1 MGTDTLGA
9 ARRAGFLCLPGDAE
23 TEAGFAMNM
32 LNPRWKISGHA
43 PTAELW
49 ALAASEPSAFSPW
62 TSTQRVERAKI
73 WEVSANHPPSKCP
86 NRDPALHPSFPAT
99 LPSSAP
105 PAASPGEESPGA
117 QCGWGWGG
125 TSRHVGQDE
134 TDPPCPAPPASFLRG
149 AASRGVSVRFEAPS
163 GKRQLEGA
171 PSREE
176 MKAEG
181 EEMSREHPLGAAIPR
196 SRNGDK
202 AQAGQVSPEPA
213 ATQRPPEPP
222 SPDLGWTEMKPPA
235 GTRAPGQVSRQ
246 CTLLSGRCCWS
257 CPRPSEHQS
266 PPQHGG
272 DMQMGHRHPKSLT
285 LQQNLG

>member
-1 MGTDTLGA
+1 MPTTPPQNALIVIPPCIHHSQPPSPA
-9 ARRAGFLCLPGDAE
+9 QLLQPPAQER
-23 TEAGFAMNM
+23 
-32 LNPRWKISGHA
+32 NPR
-43 PTAELW
+43 EL
-49 ALAASEPSAFSPW
+49 SA
-62 TSTQRVERAKI
+62 
-73 WEVSANHPPSKCP
+73 
-86 NRDPALHPSFPAT
+86 
-99 LPSSAP
+99 
-105 PAASPGEESPGA
+105 GGA
-117 QCGWGWGG
+117 GAG

-134 TDPPCPAPPASFLRG
+134 TDPPCPAPPASLLRG

-213 ATQRPPEPP
+213 ATQRPPGPP

-235 GTRAPGQVSRQ
+235 GTRVPGQVSRQ

-272 DMQMGHRHPKSLT
+272 DM
-285 LQQNLG
+285 